1 MRPWKKDSDD
11 WLLKWKVYIMYIP
24 VHQVWVRKIVLYV
37 YMDGNISGRLGL
49 LSSNSSAD
57 SDAITNFTLSGN

>member
-1 MRPWKKDSDD
+1 
-11 WLLKWKVYIMYIP
+11 MYIP